1 MLILKTIEQV
11 RAQIEKGVAN
21 GLKIGFVPTMGALHQ
36 GHISLITKAKKEN
49 DLVVASIFVNPTQF
63 NDPTDLI
70 NYPKTPEQDHSILE
84 KNGCD
89 ILFEPTADEIY
100 DDSYDPPAFDFGILD
115 KTMEGAQRPGH
126 FKGVAMVVYRLFQII
141 PAHRAYFGEKDY
153 QQLAIIRKMAD
164 DQKLP
169 IQIIACPTIREADG
183 LAMSSR
189 NIRLTAQE
197 RKLASVI
204 FESLIE
210 CNNLINSVGL
220 SDAKKTISSKI
231 EATGVFKIEYVE
243 IADAQ
248 TLQPIERAD
257 IQQQMR
263 VFIAAKA
270 SKTRLIDNMGLR
282 F

>member
-1 MLILKTIEQV
+1 MLITKTIDET
-11 RAQIEKGVAN
+11 RAQVELGIAK

-36 GHISLITKAKKEN
+36 GHISLITKAKTEN

-63 NDPTDLI
+63 NDPSDLT
-70 NYPKTPEQDHSILE
+70 NYPKTPEQDHSILK

-89 ILFEPTADEIY
+89 ILFEPSADEIY
-100 DDSYDPPAFDFGILD
+100 ESSYVPPSFDFGSLEQ
-115 KTMEGAQRPGH
+115 TMEGAHRPGH

-141 PAHRAYFGEKDY
+141 PAHRAYFGEKDF
-153 QQLAIIRKMAD
+153 QQLAIIRKMVE

-189 NIRLTAQE
+189 NIRLTDQE
-197 RKLASVI
+197 RKLAPVI
-204 FESLIE
+204 FESLME
-210 CNNLINSVGL
+210 CNKLINSIGVSEL
-220 SDAKKTISSKI
+220 KKAVSKKI
-231 EATGVFKIEYVE
+231 EGTGVFKTEYVE

-248 TLQPIERAD
+248 TLQPIEEET
-257 IQQQMR
+257 QQRQMR

-270 SKTRLIDNMGLR
+270 SKTRLIDNMGL
-282 F
+282 